1 MRSLSTSLSAISLYA
16 LTFLLLFLHL
26 ALSKPVLS
34 FPHNTYHG
42 TTLAIRNPGL
52 LDLNP
57 YTPNLSVR
65 NNKPSS
71 HVLSKRVRTS
81 GLPGGWVFIT
91 EREYHFNHINSAVR
105 SLVAYYESL
114 IESAAANP
122 NLRAQTLS
130 FPNGPFELIF
140 RVRNQ
145 EKLPAAFVPMPLAS
159 YMAQMMMRRAQLG
172 LAMKFT
178 GWLEHPSSGVVVDI
192 VLEMAGGILVTILD
206 SAMDMYG

>member
-1 MRSLSTSLSAISLYA
+1 MSLSAVSRYA
-16 LTFLLLFLHL
+16 LTFLLLIPHL

-42 TTLAIRNPGL
+42 TTLAIRNPDL
-52 LDLNP
+52 LDLDP
-57 YTPNLSVR
+57 YAPNLSVR
-65 NNKPSS
+65 NDKASS

-91 EREYHFNHINSAVR
+91 EREDHFNHINSAVR

-145 EKLPAAFVPMPLAS
+145 DRLPTAFVPMPLAS
-159 YMAQMMMRRAQLG
+159 YMAQMMMRRAQRG

-192 VLEMAGGILVTILD
+192 VLEMAAGLWVTILD